1 MKKSVRRSAGII
13 FAVLICCV
21 LPALGQNSSLSFN
34 GGYQGDVWCGG
45 SEGCVATGNYD
56 GTING
61 VQVGPGQPGGP
72 GMICDD
78 YIHNINN
85 GQTWTANGV
94 SAASLLTTGTGAM
107 QFASIGIAGY
117 TELAYVV
124 NQMFTT
130 NPSSAQQS
138 IFSQVIWAITG
149 GVNFSQLSAAAQTLY
164 TWVTT
169 THALPS
175 LSTYTKLFI
184 YTPIDQTAGGPQE
197 MWGEVGVPEGGAAL
211 MYLLFAGV
219 ACFGAMFLRSRNRVS
234 RPRLA

>member
-1 MKKSVRRSAGII
+1 MKNGVRSLAGII
-13 FAVLICCV
+13 FAALLCLA
-21 LPALGQNSSLSFN
+21 LPAFGQNTTLNFN

-78 YIHNINN
+78 YNHNISN

-94 SAASLLTTGTGAM
+94 SAASLLTSGTGAM

-149 GVNFSQLSAAAQTLY
+149 GVKFSQLSAAAQTLY

-169 THALPS
+169 TKSLPS
-175 LSTYTKLFI
+175 LSAYTTLFV
-184 YTPIDQTAGGPQE
+184 YTPTDKSGGGPQE

-211 MYLLFAGV
+211 MYLLLAAA
-219 ACFGAMFLRSRNRVS
+219 ACVGSMFYSQNQRAKRGT
-234 RPRLA
+234 A

>member
-1 MKKSVRRSAGII
+1 MRNRVPTWVGIV
-13 FAVLICCV
+13 FAALLCFA
-21 LPALGQNSSLSFN
+21 LPAFSQNATLNFN

-78 YIHNINN
+78 YNHNINT

-94 SAASLLTTGTGAM
+94 SAASLLTTGTGAL

-124 NQMFTT
+124 NQMFTG

-149 GVNFSQLSAAAQTLY
+149 GVSFSQLSAAAQTLY

-169 THALPS
+169 HSLPS
-175 LSTYTKLFI
+175 LSTYTNLFI
-184 YTPIDQTAGGPQE
+184 YTPTDQTANGPQE

-211 MYLLFAGV
+211 MYLLFAGA
-219 ACFGAMFLRSRNRVS
+219 ACFGAMFYSRKQRAK
-234 RPRLA
+234 RATA